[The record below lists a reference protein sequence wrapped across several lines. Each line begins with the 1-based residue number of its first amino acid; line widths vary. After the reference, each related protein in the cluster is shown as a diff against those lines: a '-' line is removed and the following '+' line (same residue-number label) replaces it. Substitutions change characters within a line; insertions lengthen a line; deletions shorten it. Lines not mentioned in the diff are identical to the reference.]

1 MSIKVRGLN
10 PDETFCCSKKDFLK
24 VFGSVDEAFTVYFG
38 GLGIYSRD
46 EVKNGD
52 KRPCVR
58 KGYNDPSHYI
68 LMGMTLEREA
78 DQWGDI
84 GFAWFTILKKE
95 YYSEEK
101 RQRFVKEMLPKIYE
115 LYKKY
120 RGNKILEETEYGRYR
135 MSVAMVGDK
144 FVIEES
150 IT

>member
-68 LMGMTLEREA
+68 LMGMILEKEA
-78 DQWGDI
+78 DRRGHI
-84 GFAWFTILKKE
+84 GFASINILKKA
-95 YYSEEK
+95 YYSEER

-115 LYKKY
+115 LYKKN
-120 RGNKILEETEYGRYR
+120 RRL
-135 MSVAMVGDK
+135 
-144 FVIEES
+144 
-150 IT
+150 

>member
-24 VFGSVDEAFTVYFG
+24 VFGSVDEAFTVHFG
-38 GLGIYSRD
+38 GLALYSRD
-46 EVKNGD
+46 GVKNGD
-52 KRPCVR
+52 KRPCIR

-120 RGNKILEETEYGRYR
+120 RGNKILEETEYGRYN
-135 MSVAMVGDK
+135 MSVAMDGDK

>member
-24 VFGSVDEAFTVYFG
+24 VFGSVDEAFTVHFG
-38 GLGIYSRD
+38 GLALYSRD
-46 EVKNGD
+46 GVKNGD
-52 KRPCVR
+52 KRPCIR

-68 LMGMTLEREA
+68 LMGMILEKEA
-78 DQWGDI
+78 DRRGHI
-84 GFAWFTILKKE
+84 GFASINILKKA
-95 YYSEEK
+95 YYSEER
-101 RQRFVKEMLPKIYE
+101 RQRFVKEILPKIYE

>member
-1 MSIKVRGLN
+1 MSIKVRGLY

-24 VFGSVDEAFTVYFG
+24 VFGSVDEAFTVHFG
-38 GLGIYSRD
+38 GLALYSRD
-46 EVKNGD
+46 GVKNGD
-52 KRPCVR
+52 KRPCIR

>member
-24 VFGSVDEAFTVYFG
+24 VFGSVDEAFTVHFG
-38 GLGIYSRD
+38 GLALYSRD
-46 EVKNGD
+46 GVKNGD
-52 KRPCVR
+52 KRPCIR

-144 FVIEES
+144 SVIEES

>member
-1 MSIKVRGLN
+1 MSIKVRGLS

-24 VFGSVDEAFTVYFG
+24 VFGSVDEAFTVHFG
-38 GLGIYSRD
+38 GLALYSRD
-46 EVKNGD
+46 GVKNGD
-52 KRPCVR
+52 KRPCIR

>member
-24 VFGSVDEAFTVYFG
+24 VFGSVDEAFTVHFG
-38 GLGIYSRD
+38 GLALYSRD
-46 EVKNGD
+46 GVNNGD
-52 KRPCVR
+52 KRPCIR

>member
-24 VFGSVDEAFTVYFG
+24 VFGSVDEAFTVHFG
-38 GLGIYSRD
+38 GLALYSRD
-46 EVKNGD
+46 GVKNGD
-52 KRPCVR
+52 KRPCIR
-58 KGYNDPSHYI
+58 KFYNDPGNYV
-68 LMGMTLEREA
+68 LMGVVLKREKDA
-78 DQWGDI
+78 LGHI
-84 GFAWFTILKKE
+84 GFAYINILKKSN
-95 YYSEEK
+95 YSEEK
-101 RQRFVKEMLPKIYE
+101 RQKFVKEMLPKIYE

-120 RGNKILEETEYGRYR
+120 RGNKILEETEYGRYN

>member
-24 VFGSVDEAFTVYFG
+24 VFGSVDEAFTVHFG
-38 GLGIYSRD
+38 GLALYSRD
-46 EVKNGD
+46 GVKNGD
-52 KRPCVR
+52 KRPCIR

>member
-24 VFGSVDEAFTVYFG
+24 VFGSVDEAFTVHFG
-38 GLGIYSRD
+38 GLALYSRD
-46 EVKNGD
+46 GVKNGD
-52 KRPCVR
+52 KRPCIR

-68 LMGMTLEREA
+68 LMGMTLESEA